1 MSTTDAFGDLL
12 RMGGAV
18 VTTRE
23 AAARWKVEQRVA
35 GQRLGVLER
44 GGLVRRLKR
53 GLWALDPKIKPGVVP
68 PFLTAPFP
76 AYVSLQSA
84 LYRHGMIEQI
94 PRQIFVASLDRTQ
107 RIETTVG
114 SFQIHHLAPAVFGG
128 FEGTEDSGYLAKPE
142 KAIFDTVY
150 VRAAY
155 RGQAHFPEL
164 TLPADFDDAE
174 LEEWTNRIP
183 SKRLKTLVSRH
194 LDEALGHAEREPAPA

>member
-1 MSTTDAFGDLL
+1 MSTTDALGDLL
-12 RMGGAV
+12 RMDGAI

-23 AAARWKVEQRVA
+23 AAARWKVDQRVA
-35 GQRLGVLER
+35 GQRLRALER
-44 GGLVRRLKR
+44 GGLVRRIRR
-53 GLWALDPKIKPGVVP
+53 GLWALDPQIKPGVVP

-84 LYRHGMIEQI
+84 LYRHGVIEQI
-94 PRQIFVASLDRTQ
+94 PSQIFVASLDRTQ
-107 RIETTVG
+107 RIETSVG
-114 SFQIHHLAPAVFGG
+114 TYQIHHLAPEVFGG
-128 FEGTEDSGYLAKPE
+128 FDGSEETSYLARPE

-150 VRAAY
+150 VTAAH

-174 LEEWTNRIP
+174 LKQWTSRIP

-194 LDEALGHAEREPAPA
+194 LDEALGYAEREAVPA